1 MIRRR
6 WASVS
11 RDHMVISSI
20 VRAQPVQSRVAGS
33 IAQTL
38 IQGDVISAAELSDLL
53 ARPSG
58 I

>member
-11 RDHMVISSI
+11 RDHMAISSI